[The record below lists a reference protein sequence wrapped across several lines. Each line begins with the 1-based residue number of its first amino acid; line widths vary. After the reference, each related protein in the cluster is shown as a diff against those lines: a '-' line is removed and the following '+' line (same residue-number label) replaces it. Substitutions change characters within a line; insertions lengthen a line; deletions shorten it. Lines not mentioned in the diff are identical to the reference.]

1 MATRNT
7 LKEAQDQKAQLEQ
20 DFPGIVIE
28 IEDRSG
34 ERQVGRGVA
43 ERDGLEIVQDDGSVF
58 VTVKVTRFSILEI
71 RKCGVCGSKY
81 TTRAI
86 GECGLRE
93 CRNCKNARLEQHSRE
108 LDESIERESVRLEE
122 ATWRDA
128 WEQS

>member
-7 LKEAQDQKAQLEQ
+7 LKEAQDRKAQLEQ

-28 IEDRSG
+28 IEDQSG

-43 ERDGLEIVQDDGSVF
+43 ERDGLEIVQDDGGVF
-58 VTVKVTRFSILEI
+58 VTVKATRFSILEV
-71 RKCGVCGSKY
+71 RKCGVCGNEY

-86 GECGLRE
+86 GEYGLRE
-93 CRNCKNARLEQHSRE
+93 CHNCKNARLERHNRE
-108 LDESIERESVRLEE
+108 LDESVRRESARLEE

-128 WEQS
+128 WEQR